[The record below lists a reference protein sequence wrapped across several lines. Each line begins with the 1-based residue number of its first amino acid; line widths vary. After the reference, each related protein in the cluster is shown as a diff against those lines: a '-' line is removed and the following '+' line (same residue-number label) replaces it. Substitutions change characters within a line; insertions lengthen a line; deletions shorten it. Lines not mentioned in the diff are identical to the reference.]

1 MSPSCLIPSSREHAD
16 THRDQQGYRMAP
28 AVPHKSAVPRRSA
41 AAADQSIAEGLTP
54 SSCSSR
60 NSQPISLVLLAGLLL
75 TTLQLT
81 PAIAAEPAAGSPR
94 ETPDGSQ
101 SLLEGTLADSWEGSL
116 DDWTLEDGVLTGTT
130 DGSVKVNRFITSKL
144 PPAEDFE
151 LEVDVWVSARGN
163 SGIQYRS
170 EVREDLGPNVMV
182 GYQCDVVAANP
193 KYNGML
199 YEERGRRILC
209 HTGEQVVT
217 DADGQGWVVKSST
230 PPKFA
235 PETWHRFKVR
245 VVGNHHQHWI
255 DGQPTAEHFDLDPN
269 GRALSGRIGV
279 QVHVGPPMEVRYRNF
294 FVKRLTP
301 TTQPKESIEIPAD
314 AEKIV
319 PQGGWKNA
327 GQRDSNHKLVAAEL
341 PGTRNVHRA
350 GPIWLASQPD
360 AEGLAAAK
368 KAGVTR
374 VITLRSE
381 RELDFDDEALVK
393 EAGLEFH
400 AIRFGGHQQMTDQKI
415 DQIRELLQ
423 TARHDA
429 QILLHCASA
438 NRVGAVWIAHR
449 VLDGRQAIENALL
462 EGKQIGLLDPDLGT
476 TAMEY
481 VNQRKR

>member
-1 MSPSCLIPSSREHAD
+1 MALALLATILLTASQLSPA
-16 THRDQQGYRMAP
+16 
-28 AVPHKSAVPRRSA
+28 SA
-41 AAADQSIAEGLTP
+41 AD
-54 SSCSSR
+54 
-60 NSQPISLVLLAGLLL
+60 
-75 TTLQLT
+75 
-81 PAIAAEPAAGSPR
+81 PAAGTPR
-94 ETPDGSQ
+94 ETPAGSE
-101 SLLEGTLADSWEGSL
+101 SLLDGPLADAWEGSL
-116 DDWTLEDGVLTGTT
+116 DDWTLKDGVLTGTT
-130 DGSVKVNRFITSKL
+130 DGSVKVNRFITSKF

-151 LEVDVWVSARGN
+151 LEVDVWVSPRGN

-209 HTGEQVVT
+209 HTGEKVVT
-217 DADGQGWVVKSST
+217 DANGQGWVVKSSE
-230 PPKFA
+230 PPQFA
-235 PETWHRFKVR
+235 PETWHRYKVR

-255 DGQPTAEHFDLDPN
+255 DGQLTADHFDMDPK
-269 GRALSGRIGV
+269 GRSLSGRIGV
-279 QVHVGPPMEVRYRNF
+279 QVHVGPPMEIRYRNF
-294 FVKRLTP
+294 FVKRLAP
-301 TTQPKESIEIPAD
+301 TAKPDDSVEIPD
-314 AEKIV
+314 NAEKIV

-327 GQRDSNHKLVAAEL
+327 GKRDANHKLEKAEL

-350 GPIWLASQPD
+350 GPIWLAGQPD
-360 AEGLAAAK
+360 AQGLAAAK

-415 DQIRELLQ
+415 DRIRELLK

-449 VLDGRQAIENALL
+449 VLDGRQAVENALL

-476 TAMEY
+476 TAVEY
-481 VNQRKR
+481 VKQRKP